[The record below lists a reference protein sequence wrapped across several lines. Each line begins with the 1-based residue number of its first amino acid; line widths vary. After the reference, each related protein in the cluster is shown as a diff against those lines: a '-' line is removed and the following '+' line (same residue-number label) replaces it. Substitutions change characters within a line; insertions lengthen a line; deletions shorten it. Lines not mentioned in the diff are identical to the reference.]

1 MDPQK
6 KRAWELFPI
15 LCMAWLF
22 YALDGSVISVL
33 ITNPDFIRTF
43 ALDDS
48 RLGLFVL
55 LPSIGALIST
65 VGFGAV
71 IPKYTGRKWGFQIA
85 TCCVVF
91 GVILQ
96 TFPDKWGALCF
107 GRILMGFGG
116 DLNGMVLGWYVTEAA
131 PKNPDTGL
139 LTVTA
144 PLATTEAASPPL
156 IHNPTGIAFLN
167 QEKSYSWKVA
177 NSLQFA
183 PALVFF
189 CLVFKLPESPR
200 WLAGKYPDD
209 DMPML
214 KSLSWLRARAIDH
227 PDVVFEARE
236 IRDYA
241 IWARGNESI
250 NPMNLFTEK
259 RLAKRLLYAMVPLL
273 QQQFCGVNVLSL
285 YAALIYQ
292 QLGLQTQRNALLL
305 NACLQILY
313 AGGALGSS
321 YFVEK
326 IGRRKCILS
335 ASTIQSLGLACI
347 CGLAVGM
354 KDDENTVANA
364 FIVFFIV
371 LNTFVYWLLSTGPT
385 VVYINEIFP
394 NHVREMG
401 VGNANAVPI
410 GIAVAVGQQ
419 WPNATTKLGPYSYFI
434 LFGTCIFGTCLCW
447 LFVKE
452 PKGLSIERIDVLFG
466 ETDKVEEVENKSYLK
481 QMDASRVAT
490 ENKEKTT
497 ETASVVEQ
505 VETLR

>member
-33 ITNPDFIRTF
+33 ITNPDFLRTF
-43 ALDDS
+43 AINDS

-55 LPSIGALIST
+55 LPSIGALVST

-85 TCCVVF
+85 TFCVVF

-107 GRILMGFGG
+107 GRLLMGFGG

-131 PKNPDTGL
+131 PKNVRGRSL
-139 LTVTA
+139 ILVQQFSSSF
-144 PLATTEAASPPL
+144 LAIAGYWIAY
-156 IHNPTGIAFLN
+156 GIAFLD

-200 WLAGKYPDD
+200 WLAMKYPDD

-214 KSLSWLRARAIDH
+214 KSLSWLRARDVDH
-227 PDVVFEARE
+227 PDVVAEARE

-241 IWARGNESI
+241 IWARENESI
-250 NPMNLFTEK
+250 NPLNLFTEK

-285 YAALIYQ
+285 YAAIIYQ

-305 NACLQILY
+305 SACLQILY

-326 IGRRKCILS
+326 MGRRKCILS

-347 CGLAVGM
+347 CGLAVGT
-354 KDDENTVANA
+354 KGDENTVANA

-385 VVYINEIFP
+385 VVYVNEIFP

-434 LFGTCIFGTCLCW
+434 LLGTCIFGTCLCW

-481 QMDASRVAT
+481 QADTARAAT
-490 ENKEKTT
+490 ENNEKTT
-497 ETASVVEQ
+497 ESAGVVQQ
-505 VETLR
+505 VEMLM